1 MSYKVPDLYS
11 ASSLLLASQYKK
23 NNILNIIKS
32 ICGDSSLTLTLQ
44 GTLQNILDLPK
55 TRFIANAVGVQL
67 DGIGDIVGLKRPD
80 GYSDALYRQLLIGAI
95 VGSKS
100 SGTMDDIY
108 NAIDLAITYDLSDD
122 IVPSI
127 PFIVVERFPQ
137 SITVIIYAPSSN
149 IAGQV
154 TSALNKATA
163 APIGTTVIAT
173 EYENNVFSFGG
184 DLRSF
189 ILYLNGLPLLLN
201 STDNL
206 EVTTVYEVQDEEQGF
221 GYGQLADIVY
231 A

>member
-1 MSYKVPDLYS
+1 
-11 ASSLLLASQYKK
+11 
-23 NNILNIIKS
+23 
-32 ICGDSSLTLTLQ
+32 
-44 GTLQNILDLPK
+44 
-55 TRFIANAVGVQL
+55 
-67 DGIGDIVGLKRPD
+67 
-80 GYSDALYRQLLIGAI
+80 
-95 VGSKS
+95 
-100 SGTMDDIY
+100 MDDIY